1 MLISLTGS
9 LIYNGALWPSAIVI
23 VAVIGFKA
31 FKEHLASVKVSEVD
45 TTLSDKLKSL
55 ESKVAMMGLKR

>member
-1 MLISLTGS
+1 
-9 LIYNGALWPSAIVI
+9 